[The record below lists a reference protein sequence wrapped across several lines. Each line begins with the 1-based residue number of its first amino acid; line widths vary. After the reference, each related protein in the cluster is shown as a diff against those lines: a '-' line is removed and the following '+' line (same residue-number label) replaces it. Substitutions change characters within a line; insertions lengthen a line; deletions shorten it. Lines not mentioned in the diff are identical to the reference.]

1 MRFMSNV
8 NTVRQAHGFTL
19 VEMLIIAPVVILAIG
34 GFIAMMVSMTGEVIA
49 TRSQNVMAYDTQNA
63 LDQIEQDVKLSG
75 AFLANNDFTLQ
86 SPQGYTD
93 SSGTVSSFENA
104 NSDASRGTML
114 ILRSFTTDKNPL
126 DPARGI
132 VYTNQ
137 PTASCDASVVTSNE
151 PFTQNVVYFVK
162 NNTLWRRTLIQQG
175 ASTPTLCSTPWQL
188 PSCTPGVTR
197 GSYCKVDDE
206 RLLDNVSS
214 FTVQYFDSSSDTNP
228 DTAASDSG
236 SSDGARATALA
247 GDTSVNVTLNS
258 SQTTA
263 GRTVTYSGSLRAT
276 KLNITAAPSSM

>member
-1 MRFMSNV
+1 MRSMSKNK
-8 NTVRQAHGFTL
+8 NTPKTNGFTL
-19 VEMLIIAPVVILAIG
+19 VEMLIIAPIVILAIG
-34 GFIAMMVSMTGEVIA
+34 AFIAMMVSMTGEVIA
-49 TRSQNVMAYDTQNA
+49 TRSENVTAYDTQNA
-63 LDQIEQDVKLSG
+63 LDTIEQDVKLSG
-75 AFLANNDFTLQ
+75 AFLANNDFALQ

-93 SSGTVSSFENA
+93 SSGTTASFENA
-104 NSDASRGTML
+104 NTDATRGTML

-126 DPARGI
+126 DPTRGI

-137 PTASCDASVVTSNE
+137 PAASCDASVVTTNQ
-151 PFTQNVVYFVK
+151 PFTQNIVYFVK
-162 NNTLWRRTLIQQG
+162 NNTLWRRTLIEQG

-214 FTVQYFDSSSDTNP
+214 FTVQYFDNPSDTTPDAAASNASSSDGT
-228 DTAASDSG
+228 
-236 SSDGARATALA
+236 RATALS
-247 GDTSVNVTLNS
+247 GDTSVNVILST

-276 KLNITAAPSSM
+276 KLNTTSASS